1 MSKSVVERR
10 LSGWRLG
17 AALVG
22 LAIPFAV
29 ALPAAAQSPSP
40 SDVADT
46 ASTCAGLGF
55 STSDCAGAI
64 KSGLVDVA
72 EAAVN
77 STLSNEGIDLTINT
91 GIGTP
96 PLTVTPNSGNPPVP
110 LIPVPPVPGI
120 TY

>member
-1 MSKSVVERR
+1 MSNSIVERR

-29 ALPAAAQSPSP
+29 ALPASAQSAG
-40 SDVADT
+40 DVSDT
-46 ASTCAGLGF
+46 AAACMGLGY
-55 STSDCAGAI
+55 STGDCAGAI

-77 STLSNEGIDLTINT
+77 STLSNEGIDLTVNT

-96 PLTVTPNSGNPPVP
+96 PLTLTANSGNPAVP
-110 LIPVPPVPGI
+110 MIPVPPVPGI
-120 TY
+120 SY